1 MGRSGRGPGRRSFVN
16 ARCFVQKGGVMKR
29 LMLLLTAA
37 VFMVWATALPVF
49 AEDVPGEET
58 VTDPAIPV
66 EGETADGGTVEGTL
80 QDATIT
86 VDETAETVTVD
97 GTLVGEV
104 EESGEVVEVDEP
116 VTETIPLEEAE
127 STTCTLGYITLDGN
141 LTVALLGLHISITEL
156 NVLLE
161 GDSSEGLLGNL
172 LCGLAG

>member
-1 MGRSGRGPGRRSFVN
+1 VN
-16 ARCFVQKGGVMKR
+16 ARYFVQRGSVMKR

-49 AEDVPGEET
+49 AQDVPEEET

-104 EESGEVVEVDEP
+104 EEETGEVGEVVEP

-127 STTCTLGYITLDGN
+127 GTACTLGYITLDGN
-141 LTVALLGLHISITEL
+141 LTVALLGLHISIEEL
-156 NVLLE
+156 NVMLE

>member
-1 MGRSGRGPGRRSFVN
+1 MGGSGRGPGRRSFVN
-16 ARCFVQKGGVMKR
+16 ARCLEQKGGVMKR

-37 VFMVWATALPVF
+37 MFMVWATALPVF
-49 AEDVPGEET
+49 AQDVPGEET

-104 EESGEVVEVDEP
+104 EESGEVVEVVEP

-127 STTCTLGYITLDGN
+127 GTTCTLGYITLDGN

>member
-1 MGRSGRGPGRRSFVN
+1 
-16 ARCFVQKGGVMKR
+16 MKR

-49 AEDVPGEET
+49 AQDVPEEET

-97 GTLVGEV
+97 GTLVGEAE
-104 EESGEVVEVDEP
+104 EESGEVVEVVEP

-127 STTCTLGYITLDGN
+127 GTTCTLGYIRLDGT

>member
-1 MGRSGRGPGRRSFVN
+1 MGRSSRGPGRRSVVN
-16 ARCFVQKGGVMKR
+16 ARYFVQRGSVMKR

-49 AEDVPGEET
+49 AQDDPGEET

-66 EGETADGGTVEGTL
+66 EGETADGATVEGKL

-116 VTETIPLEEAE
+116 VTETIPLAEAE
-127 STTCTLGYITLDGN
+127 GTACTLGYITLDGN
-141 LTVALLGLHISITEL
+141 LRVALLGLHISRTEL
-156 NVLLE
+156 SEMLE
-161 GDSSEGLLGNL
+161 GDSSGGWPGKL

>member
-1 MGRSGRGPGRRSFVN
+1 VN
-16 ARCFVQKGGVMKR
+16 ARCFVQKGAVMKR
-29 LMLLLTAA
+29 LMLLLTAT

-49 AEDVPGEET
+49 AQDVPEEET

-104 EESGEVVEVDEP
+104 EEETGEVGEVVEP

-127 STTCTLGYITLDGN
+127 GTACTLGYITLDGN
-141 LTVALLGLHISITEL
+141 LTVALLGLHISIEEL
-156 NVLLE
+156 NVMLE

>member
-1 MGRSGRGPGRRSFVN
+1 MN
-16 ARCFVQKGGVMKR
+16 ARYFVQRGSVMKR

-49 AEDVPGEET
+49 AQDDPGEET
-58 VTDPAIPV
+58 VTDPAIPM

-104 EESGEVVEVDEP
+104 EESGEVAEVVEP

-127 STTCTLGYITLDGN
+127 GTACTLGYITLDGN

>member
-1 MGRSGRGPGRRSFVN
+1 VN
-16 ARCFVQKGGVMKR
+16 ARYFVQKGNVMKR

-49 AEDVPGEET
+49 AQDVPGEET

-66 EGETADGGTVEGTL
+66 EGETADGSTVEGTL

-104 EESGEVVEVDEP
+104 EEESGEVVEVVEP

>member
-1 MGRSGRGPGRRSFVN
+1 MGRSCRGPGRRSFVN

-29 LMLLLTAA
+29 LMLFLTAA

-49 AEDVPGEET
+49 AEDVPGE
-58 VTDPAIPV
+58 
-66 EGETADGGTVEGTL
+66 
-80 QDATIT
+80 
-86 VDETAETVTVD
+86 ETVTVD

>member
-1 MGRSGRGPGRRSFVN
+1 
-16 ARCFVQKGGVMKR
+16 MKR
-29 LMLLLTAA
+29 LMLLLTAT

-49 AEDVPGEET
+49 AQDVPEEET

-104 EESGEVVEVDEP
+104 EEETGEVGEVVEP

-127 STTCTLGYITLDGN
+127 GTACTLGYITLDGN
-141 LTVALLGLHISITEL
+141 PTVALLGLHISIEEL
-156 NVLLE
+156 NVMLE

>member
-1 MGRSGRGPGRRSFVN
+1 MGRSGRPPGRRTFVN
-16 ARCFVQKGGVMKR
+16 ARYFVQKGDVMKR

-49 AEDVPGEET
+49 AQDVPGEET

-66 EGETADGGTVEGTL
+66 EGETADGSTVEGTL

-104 EESGEVVEVDEP
+104 EESEVVEVDEP
-116 VTETIPLEEAE
+116 VTETI
-127 STTCTLGYITLDGN
+127 
-141 LTVALLGLHISITEL
+141 
-156 NVLLE
+156 
-161 GDSSEGLLGNL
+161 
-172 LCGLAG
+172 

>member
-1 MGRSGRGPGRRSFVN
+1 
-16 ARCFVQKGGVMKR
+16 MKR
-29 LMLLLTAA
+29 LMLLLTAT

-49 AEDVPGEET
+49 AQDVPEEET

-104 EESGEVVEVDEP
+104 EEETGEVGEVVEP

-127 STTCTLGYITLDGN
+127 GTACTLGYITLDGN
-141 LTVALLGLHISITEL
+141 LTVALLGLHISIEEL
-156 NVLLE
+156 NVMLE

>member
-1 MGRSGRGPGRRSFVN
+1 
-16 ARCFVQKGGVMKR
+16 
-29 LMLLLTAA
+29 
-37 VFMVWATALPVF
+37 
-49 AEDVPGEET
+49 
-58 VTDPAIPV
+58 
-66 EGETADGGTVEGTL
+66 
-80 QDATIT
+80 

>member
-1 MGRSGRGPGRRSFVN
+1 
-16 ARCFVQKGGVMKR
+16 MKR

-49 AEDVPGEET
+49 AQDVPEEET

-104 EESGEVVEVDEP
+104 EEETGEVGEVVEP

-127 STTCTLGYITLDGN
+127 GTACTLGYITLDGN
-141 LTVALLGLHISITEL
+141 LTVALLGLHISIEEL
-156 NVLLE
+156 NVMLE

>member
-1 MGRSGRGPGRRSFVN
+1 VN
-16 ARCFVQKGGVMKR
+16 ARCLEQKGGVMKR

-37 VFMVWATALPVF
+37 MFMVWATALPVF
-49 AEDVPGEET
+49 AQDVPGEET

-104 EESGEVVEVDEP
+104 EESGEVVEVVEP

-127 STTCTLGYITLDGN
+127 GTTCTLGYITLDGN

>member
-1 MGRSGRGPGRRSFVN
+1 MRRSGRGPGRRSFVN
-16 ARCFVQKGGVMKR
+16 AHYFVQKGGVMKR

-49 AEDVPGEET
+49 AQDVPGEET

-104 EESGEVVEVDEP
+104 EESGEVDEL